1 MEEQNLPLNDSI
13 LQEATGEAG
22 TLTNRTSNGF
32 KFVLSGAAILV
43 TSCVMALISGISD
56 PMFDYI
62 LYGLTS
68 VGACVVI
75 YGLYC
80 VFE

>member
-13 LQEATGEAG
+13 LQENSSETG
-22 TLTNRTSNGF
+22 TLTNRTTNGF
-32 KFVLSGAAILV
+32 KFVLLGAAVLV
-43 TSCVMALISGISD
+43 TSCVLALLSSISD

-62 LYGLTS
+62 LYGFTS
-68 VGACVVI
+68 IGACVVI